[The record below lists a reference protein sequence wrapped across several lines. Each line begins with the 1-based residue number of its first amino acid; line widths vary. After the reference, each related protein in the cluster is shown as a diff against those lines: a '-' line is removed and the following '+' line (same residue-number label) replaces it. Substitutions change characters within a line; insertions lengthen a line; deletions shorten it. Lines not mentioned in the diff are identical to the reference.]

1 MSTNK
6 HATIRYH
13 ALDNCFSNFH
23 NRFYMDD
30 LIDAC
35 NEELAEFSA
44 NIDGIKK
51 RQIFEDIK
59 FMESEQGWAIPLER
73 HKDGKRVYYRYAN
86 KHFTIKNKVVNN
98 DEALKLRES
107 INILSRFKG
116 MPQFE
121 FMEELVVRLESS
133 FDLKEIGKPIVGF
146 EQNKYLKGISLFS
159 DLFNAIQFKQVLN
172 VTYQSFKQK
181 QATKMIFH
189 PYFLKEYNSRWFLF
203 GYNADIKK
211 ITNLALDRIV
221 EFKEVNKKYIENEN
235 IDFNEYFEDIIGVT
249 NHDDE
254 SPVKILL
261 QINKELWPYIETKP
275 IHESQK
281 VKKKVGDFKV
291 IQLEL
296 KINYELIA
304 LIFSLGE
311 HVKVLE
317 PQELLESIKHKAK
330 LFYEN
335 YF

>member
-1 MSTNK
+1 ME
-6 HATIRYH
+6 
-13 ALDNCFSNFH
+13 
-23 NRFYMDD
+23 D

-35 NEELAEFSA
+35 NEAIMQHYPKLE
-44 NIDGIKK
+44 GIKK

-59 FMESEQGWAIPLER
+59 FMESESGWSIPLDR
-73 HKDGKRVYYRYAN
+73 LKDGKKVYYRYSDKN
-86 KHFTIKNKVVNN
+86 FTIKNKVVSNE
-98 DEALKLRES
+98 EALKLRES
-107 INILSRFKG
+107 INILTRFKG

-146 EQNKYLKGISLFS
+146 EQNKYLKGISFFS
-159 DLFNAIQFKQVLN
+159 DLFNAIHFKQVLN

-221 EFKEVNKKYIENEN
+221 EFKEVNKKYIENEH
-235 IDFNEYFEDIIGVT
+235 IDFNTYFEDIIGVT
-249 NHDDE
+249 NHDDD

-275 IHESQK
+275 IHESQTP
-281 VKKKVGDFKV
+281 KKKDGDFKV

-317 PQELLESIKHKAK
+317 PQELVESIKHKAQM
-330 LFYEN
+330 FYEN

>member
-1 MSTNK
+1 MATNK

-23 NRFYMDD
+23 KRFYMED
-30 LIDAC
+30 LIEAC
-35 NEELAEFSA
+35 NEELAEFSS
-44 NIDGIKK
+44 NTDGIKK

-59 FMESEQGWAIPLER
+59 FMESEQGWSIPLDR
-73 HKDGKRVYYRYAN
+73 LKDGKKVYYRYTDKN
-86 KHFTIKNKVVNN
+86 FTIKNKIISNE
-98 DEALKLRES
+98 EALKLRES

-146 EQNKYLKGISLFS
+146 EQNKYLKGISFFS
-159 DLFNAIQFKQVLN
+159 DLFNAIQFKQVLQVN
-172 VTYQSFKQK
+172 YQSFKQK
-181 QATKMIFH
+181 QATKVILH

-211 ITNLALDRIV
+211 ITNLALDRMV
-221 EFKEVNKKYIENEN
+221 EFKEVNKKYIENEH

-249 NHDDE
+249 NLDNV

-261 QINKELWPYIETKP
+261 QINNELWPYIETKP
-275 IHESQK
+275 IHETQK
-281 VKKKVGDFKV
+281 VKKKDADFKV

-317 PQELLESIKHKAK
+317 PQELVESIKQKAK

>member
-1 MSTNK
+1 ME
-6 HATIRYH
+6 
-13 ALDNCFSNFH
+13 
-23 NRFYMDD
+23 D
-30 LIDAC
+30 LIEAC
-35 NEELAEFSA
+35 NDELAEFSS
-44 NIDGIKK
+44 NSDGIKK

-59 FMESEQGWAIPLER
+59 FMESEQGWSIPLDR
-73 HKDGKRVYYRYAN
+73 LKDGKKVYYRYSE
-86 KHFTIKNKVVNN
+86 KDFTIKNKVVSNE
-98 DEALKLRES
+98 EALKLRES

-133 FDLKEIGKPIVGF
+133 FDLKKIGKPIVGF
-146 EQNKYLKGISLFS
+146 EQNKYLKGISFFS

-221 EFKEVNKKYIENEN
+221 EFKEVNKKYIENEH
-235 IDFNEYFEDIIGVT
+235 IDFNEYFDDIIGVT
-249 NHDDE
+249 NLDNA

-275 IHESQK
+275 IHETQK
-281 VKKKVGDFKV
+281 VKKKDGDFKV

-311 HVKVLE
+311 HVKVLD
-317 PQELLESIKHKAK
+317 PQELVESIKHKAK

>member
-23 NRFYMDD
+23 KRFYMDD
-30 LIDAC
+30 LIEAC
-35 NEELAEFSA
+35 NEELAEFSP
-44 NIDGIKK
+44 NTDGIKK

-59 FMESEQGWAIPLER
+59 FKESEQGWSIPLDR
-73 HKDGKRVYYRYAN
+73 LKDGKKVYYRYSD
-86 KHFTIKNKVVNN
+86 KEFTIKNKVVSNE
-98 DEALKLRES
+98 EALKLRES
-107 INILSRFKG
+107 ITILSRFKG

-121 FMEELVVRLESS
+121 FMEEMVIRLESS

-146 EQNKYLKGISLFS
+146 EQNKYLKGITFFS
-159 DLFNAIQFKQVLN
+159 DLFNAIQFKQVLQVN
-172 VTYQSFKQK
+172 YQSFRQK
-181 QATKMIFH
+181 QATKVILH

-203 GYNADIKK
+203 GYNEELKRIS
-211 ITNLALDRIV
+211 NMALDRIID
-221 EFKEVNKKYIENEN
+221 FKEVKRKYIENES
-235 IDFNEYFEDIIGVT
+235 IDFNEYFDDIIGVT
-249 NHDDE
+249 NNDTAE
-254 SPVKILL
+254 PVKILL

-275 IHESQK
+275 IHESQT
-281 VKKKVGDFKV
+281 VKKKTEHFNV
-291 IQLEL
+291 IQLNL

-317 PQELLESIKHKAK
+317 PQELVDSIKMKAQ